1 MNVIPVVD
9 LLGGQVVHARGGERD
24 AYRPIVTPLSRT
36 SDPVDIVGGLLGLYP
51 FATLYA
57 ADLDAILGRG
67 DNLSTLRRLRAT
79 FPALRLWIDNGAADS
94 KALAAIFDLNL
105 GVPVLGSESQLDERL
120 VAAYS
125 GSERIVLSLDFRNQ
139 RFLGSSIVLEQPDA
153 WPARVIVMS
162 LSRVGGDAGPDF
174 DRLRAVRASAG
185 SREIYAAGGVRH
197 AADLS
202 ELESLGCAG
211 VLAASALH
219 DGRLDR
225 AISEAR

>member
-1 MNVIPVVD
+1 MDIIPVVD
-9 LLGGQVVHARGGERD
+9 LLGGQVVHARRGERD
-24 AYRPIVTPLSRT
+24 SYRPIVTPLSRT
-36 SDPVDIVGGLLGLYP
+36 CDPVDVVGGLLSLYP
-51 FATLYA
+51 FPALYA
-57 ADLDAILGRG
+57 ADLDAILRRG
-67 DNLSTLRRLRAT
+67 DNLSTLSRLRAA
-79 FPALRLWIDNGAADS
+79 FPALRLWIDNGAADA
-94 KALAAIFDLNL
+94 KALAAIFDLDL

-139 RFLGSSIVLEQPDA
+139 QLVGPCVVLENPDA

-162 LSRVGGDAGPDF
+162 LSRVGGGAGPDF
-174 DRLRAVRASAG
+174 DRLRMVRALAG

-202 ELESLGCAG
+202 ELESIGCAG
-211 VLAASALH
+211 ALAASALH

-225 AISEAR
+225 ADLEAR